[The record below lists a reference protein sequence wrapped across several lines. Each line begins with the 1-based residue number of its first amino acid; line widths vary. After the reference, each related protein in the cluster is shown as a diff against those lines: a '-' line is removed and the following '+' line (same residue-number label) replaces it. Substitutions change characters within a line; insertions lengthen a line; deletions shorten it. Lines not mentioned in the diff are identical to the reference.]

1 LVTARFFLYLCRS
14 GAHPDAT
21 DKDGFTPLLLAASE
35 GQSDAV
41 AALMRHGA
49 SLAVM
54 DKNEK
59 TAIYWAAQV
68 GDAESIK
75 HLLSHRLGVAMID
88 RSDRNDNSPLHVAA
102 AMGFL
107 DVVKLLLDN
116 GSKIDNRNDDEA
128 TPLILAVKFG
138 RTR

>member
-1 LVTARFFLYLCRS
+1 MPFR

-41 AALMRHGA
+41 AALMLHGA
-49 SLAVM
+49 SLVVM

-59 TAIYWAAQV
+59 TAIYWSAQV
-68 GDAESIK
+68 GDAKSLT
-75 HLLSHRLGVAMID
+75 HLLSLGLGEAMID

-107 DVVKLLLDN
+107 DVVKILLDK
-116 GSKIDNRNDDEA
+116 GSQIDNRNDDEA
-128 TPLILAVKFG
+128 TPLHLAVKFG